1 VAIGPTSLRARLAL
15 LFAVGSTGVLVL
27 ASALLYVD
35 LSREL
40 DASVNGGLRVRATDL
55 AAAVRERSGRPDL
68 PAADPYA
75 QLFDGSG
82 AVIDAAGAA
91 LAAGP
96 VLTPAE
102 VREARARGRLSVD
115 RRVTGLEG
123 TSRVLARPVS
133 VRGASDV
140 VVVATSLHSLER
152 GQRRLAL
159 ELAVAAPFL
168 VGALAA
174 GGWLLA
180 AAALRPVERLTSEAD
195 RISLTEPS
203 RRLPSIPGDDEIA
216 RLGRTLNA
224 MLDRIQASFEHE
236 QSFVDDASHEL
247 RTPVSIL
254 RAELELA
261 LVDARDGTAVEAS
274 LRSALEE
281 AERLGHLADDLLVL
295 ARESAGRLPL
305 RLETVD
311 AAALVRRV
319 ASRLPASPPI
329 SVAGTAPRL
338 AADPARL
345 EQLVQN
351 LLVNAQRHARTRVA
365 VTLSADAMTVADD
378 GAGFALDV
386 LPRAFDRFTRDG
398 SDRGRAGGGAGLGL
412 AIVAAIARAHG
423 WSAAAWNGGTLGGA
437 VVRLDFDGQVA

>member
-1 VAIGPTSLRARLAL
+1 VS
-15 LFAVGSTGVLVL
+15 
-27 ASALLYVD
+27 
-35 LSREL
+35 
-40 DASVNGGLRVRATDL
+40 
-55 AAAVRERSGRPDL
+55 
-68 PAADPYA
+68 
-75 QLFDGSG
+75 
-82 AVIDAAGAA
+82 
-91 LAAGP
+91 
-96 VLTPAE
+96 
-102 VREARARGRLSVD
+102 ARGA
-115 RRVTGLEG
+115 G
-123 TSRVLARPVS
+123 
-133 VRGASDV
+133 DV

-168 VGALAA
+168 IGALAA

-180 AAALRPVERLTSEAD
+180 GAALRPVERLTSEAD

-203 RRLPSIPGDDEIA
+203 RRLPSIAGDDEIA

-261 LVDARDGTAVEAS
+261 LVEARDGASVEAS

-281 AERLGHLADDLLVL
+281 AERLGRLADDLLVL

-305 RLETVD
+305 RVEAVD
-311 AAALVRRV
+311 VGALVRRV
-319 ASRLPASPPI
+319 ASRLPATPVVG
-329 SVAGTAPRL
+329 VAGTLPAL
-338 AADPARL
+338 DADPVRL
-345 EQLVQN
+345 EQLAQN
-351 LLVNAQRHARTRVA
+351 LLVNAQRHARSRVD

-378 GAGFALDV
+378 GPGFAVDV
-386 LPRAFDRFTRDG
+386 LPRAFDRFTRGG
-398 SDRGRAGGGAGLGL
+398 SDRGRSGGGAGLGL

-423 WSAAAWNGGTLGGA
+423 WSVAASNGGDLGGA
-437 VVRLDFDGQVA
+437 AVRVEFA

>member
-1 VAIGPTSLRARLAL
+1 MPVGPTSLRARLAV

-27 ASALLYVD
+27 ASAVLYLD
-35 LSREL
+35 LSHEL
-40 DASVNGGLRVRATDL
+40 DASVNSGLRVRATDL
-55 AAAVRERSGRPDL
+55 AAALRERSGRPDL

-75 QLFDGSG
+75 QLLDGDG
-82 AVIDAAGAA
+82 AVVDAAGAA
-91 LAAGP
+91 LGSGP

-102 VREARARGRLSVD
+102 VRVVHGQGRLSLD
-115 RRVTGLEG
+115 RHVPGLEG
-123 TSRVLARPVS
+123 TSRVLARAVS
-133 VRGASDV
+133 LRGARDV
-140 VVVATSLHSLER
+140 VVVATSRHSLER
-152 GQRRLAL
+152 GQRRLAM
-159 ELAVAAPFL
+159 ELAVAAPL
-168 VGALAA
+168 LIGALAA

-180 AAALRPVERLTSEAD
+180 GAALRPVERLTSEAD

-203 RRLPSIPGDDEIA
+203 RRLPSIAGDDEIA

-261 LVDARDGTAVEAS
+261 LVEARDGASVEPS

-305 RLETVD
+305 RVEEVD
-311 AAALVRRV
+311 VDALVRQV
-319 ASRLPASPPI
+319 ASRLP
-329 SVAGTAPRL
+329 TAPGVRVTGSLPAL

-351 LLVNAQRHARTRVA
+351 VLVNAQRHARSRIDVA
-365 VTLSADAMTVADD
+365 LSPDAMTVADD
-378 GAGFALDV
+378 GPGFPVDV
-386 LPRAFDRFTRDG
+386 LPRAFDRFTRGG
-398 SDRGRAGGGAGLGL
+398 SDRGRSGGGAGLGL
-412 AIVAAIARAHG
+412 AIVAAVARAHG
-423 WSAAAWNGGTLGGA
+423 WSVSASNGGPLGGA
-437 VVRLDFDGQVA
+437 VVRVDLGHHVA